1 MPDNLWLTANPDFA
15 MEQSIILSA
24 TRYSE
29 WWFFGSLLLHGLL
42 HRLLNSLL
50 HGLLHGLLTSIGL
63 GSSQQFE
70 GVNIDL
76 SDISLNG
83 IAIFPHARA
92 QVPLDVE
99 LCALADIFLSH
110 LGIASPHDNVVPL
123 GALGNLNPIAVGK
136 SALSRSQ
143 RERGHRLSLRH
154 IPHFRVTPH
163 MSQENYFIN

>member
-29 WWFFGSLLLHGLL
+29 WWFFGSLLLYGLLHGLL
-42 HRLLNSLL
+42 HWLLNSLL

-63 GSSQQFE
+63 GTPQQFE

-76 SDISLNG
+76 SDISLDG

-99 LCALADIFLSH
+99 LCALADIF
-110 LGIASPHDNVVPL
+110 ATRC
-123 GALGNLNPIAVGK
+123 A
-136 SALSRSQ
+136 
-143 RERGHRLSLRH
+143 REPAPRCCW
-154 IPHFRVTPH
+154 
-163 MSQENYFIN
+163 